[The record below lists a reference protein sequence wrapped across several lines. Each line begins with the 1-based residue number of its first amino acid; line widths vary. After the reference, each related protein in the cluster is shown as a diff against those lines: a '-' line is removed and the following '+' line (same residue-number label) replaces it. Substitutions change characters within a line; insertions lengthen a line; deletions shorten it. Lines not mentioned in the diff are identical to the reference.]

1 MKKQNKS
8 FKLFSLLV
16 AAFFILSS
24 CQIGLGEAIDLQA
37 PEIFLTSHKD
47 NDYVGQTFRLAGY
60 ATDNEKVKSITIDF
74 DEANIHYKW
83 ENSTWQKKT
92 SYIDWTALT
101 ADECACTVNNTTVT
115 WAVTVDTTEAKQG
128 MQSSTYSYSIVAQ
141 DQIGNS
147 GKTSKIEGSLVV
159 DQNTPDIKL
168 NSPALF
174 STNTDITGKIDSF
187 KLRDGSVL
195 SQLFNGTLVFEGR
208 QDSAAAFKEFRLEL
222 DDGEEDSNIVD
233 SYNFDKPI
241 NSVTTEN
248 ISNAYPFG
256 RKTLYYSK
264 TLKVGQDGI
273 QDLRTWT
280 VSIKPEDWISSD
292 LTALQS
298 GKHKIRLVATS
309 VSNSDAWQ
317 RKILGYFIWYPE
329 ADYPWITLYS
339 GRDSVGTAA
348 SDQTYPSAKIFG
360 VVQDDDGIESLTY
373 SLEKQN
379 GDSWSSIKSNE
390 TLPLTEKNAKNSQF
404 NIEAPTESAIY
415 KLSVY
420 VKDIYGK
427 TDSVVKYYKVLDV
440 QPPKISLTSPTESTT
455 VFSAGDTAIKFE
467 GTISDDAKIKSIKI
481 VHLNPAAANPLENKL
496 KFINPAEQNWQK
508 SSPDEDGN
516 LIFDVAIPKENYDP
530 TTKIYSY
537 EVNKSLDLFADLQ
550 IGPNKPLITQDFVIL
565 AVDESGGATTLP
577 ISVIG
582 DSESPKLTITEIE
595 LFDDSNRSI
604 TKKNFANADI
614 VELPPIEAGYSAKI
628 CGTWSDNSTTEW
640 NDCSK
645 INKIEVEWLTAEFS
659 NVIMNRDGTWEVSVN
674 KDTVPPSGSAG
685 SIIAT
690 LKDYANNSST
700 TSQSIMIERAQIGLD
715 RITCE
720 NYDGSY
726 TVGQDIL
733 INLEFTKGAT
743 FEAGTPS
750 LKLNNGQ
757 YALYYETEKIKNG
770 MSKIQFKYT
779 ISADDTNGLLDVE
792 SIEGDC
798 KWKDTNTDAYFSI
811 DNFDKI
817 PKLSARKIKVDTKSP
832 KIDSIECITAPG
844 TYKEGSILTFK
855 IVFDEDVDID
865 NPKEIKL
872 QFDGNILNSDSFETT
887 QVGSNT
893 LFSKYTINSND
904 DTTSLKITGITNT
917 TVKDSAGNSV
927 ELSLLEGLATDF
939 LNIKIDTIRPVDPTI
954 TLKDK
959 STNKTCNVNEGDVLI
974 DENAGFSINI
984 SSSSSVDG
992 DTLYYSFDEG
1002 SSWKTHNPNT
1012 GDFTDNDTFNKNG
1025 THRIWAYQEDEAGN
1039 RSQTVKYPTFIINRG
1054 ALIRRIT
1061 AEQSSGTYVVGDT
1074 IKGYIEFRDQVEYS
1088 DLKVQLNVVGS
1099 SPISLSA
1106 LNNEYK
1112 SEFEYTIQEGHKL
1125 NEGETF
1131 LEVKE
1136 FVGNV
1141 TYRGQVKTLSVT
1153 DDIKLSKSRE
1163 IKIETV
1169 KPVIQSAKLL
1179 NSDSLQIVSSKSC
1192 LKGSGNIELEISES
1206 DFLIPT
1212 VLTESE
1218 YNDIS
1223 VKINELGTYYKPGLN
1238 GATKN
1243 NDNTLTPD
1251 TTKKYI
1257 LDFEINNDGSVPNTQ
1272 SNAYSLKNLKELFIS
1287 KGLNKVVIP
1296 MYSSAVSVTESSI
1309 IVDLTGEYKLPVKG
1323 AEYSITIPA
1332 GAVKDSVGNTNV
1344 EYEDKLLAPGVEKP
1358 EIRIQKNGYE
1368 ITNAGD
1374 LLKSDVNMPETA
1386 KMKIACQ
1393 TPGSSIKYGINQ
1405 RASTHVVINDCSK
1418 HETKTADVTIPTI
1431 NNDYTGTITLGTSKL
1446 TFDTAKGM
1454 KFAIAAQASK
1464 GTTKSEVA
1472 YEYAARTVLKFD
1484 IGNRYRNADN
1494 QGTTLNEDNHGNFLT
1509 PIKDSNGNN
1518 SNVSKLTIWIMGG
1531 DSDSGG
1537 NTINPFPLSW
1547 GDPSNFKMMKLDPGT
1562 DNNNPITKDK
1572 TTVRG
1577 EWYWITW
1584 DISAPT
1590 YHGFVAG
1597 DVPSDAQKNGPSV
1610 WYAGECFYTPL
1621 KSYYILYPGETLYM
1635 TMHDEGGYYIKDQ
1648 YNNDKWVDG
1657 VGAIN
1662 PDTREAIKYDEAGK
1676 ASYFFRLKN
1685 KGTR

>member
-8 FKLFSLLV
+8 FKLFSVLV
-16 AAFFILSS
+16 AAFFIFSS

-174 STNTDITGKIDSF
+174 STNKDIEEKIKSF
-187 KLRDGSVL
+187 TLKDGSVL

-222 DDGEEDSNIVD
+222 DDGEEDSNTVD

-292 LTALQS
+292 LTALQT
-298 GKHKIRLVATS
+298 GPHKIRLVATS

-317 RKILGYFIWYPE
+317 RKILGYFIWWPE
-329 ADYPWITLYS
+329 ADNPWITLYS
-339 GRDSVGTAA
+339 GRDFLDEAS

-379 GDSWSSIKSNE
+379 AEDGSWSSIKSNE
-390 TLPLTEKNAKNSQF
+390 TLTLTENNAKNSQF

-415 KLSVY
+415 RLSVN

-427 TDSVVKYYKVLDV
+427 TDSVVKYFNVLDV
-440 QPPKISLTSPTESTT
+440 QPPKISLISPTESTT
-455 VFSAGDTAIKFE
+455 VFSAGGTAIKFA

-481 VHLNPAAANPLENKL
+481 VHLNPAATNPLDNKL
-496 KFINPAEQNWQK
+496 KFINPAEEDWQK
-508 SSPDEDGN
+508 TRDSVGN
-516 LIFDVAIPKENYDP
+516 LIFDVEIPKENFDS
-530 TTKIYSY
+530 TTKIFFY
-537 EVNKSLDLFADLQ
+537 EVNKSFDLFDDLK
-550 IGPNKPLITQDFVIL
+550 IGPDKPLITQDFVIL

-582 DSESPKLTITEIE
+582 DSESPKLTI
-595 LFDDSNRSI
+595 DRI
-604 TKKNFANADI
+604 TLNDVGSSQTINIIDGIIK
-614 VELPPIEAGYSAKI
+614 LPVVKPTTSATI
-628 CGTWSDNSTTEW
+628 YGTWSDNSTTHW
-640 NDCSK
+640 SDISK
-645 INKIEVEWLTAEFS
+645 INNIKFEWLDVNAENF
-659 NVIMNRDGTWEVSVN
+659 VDFKKTDDTWEVTVKQGSVPKLDGAITATLIDYAKN
-674 KDTVPPSGSAG
+674 
-685 SIIAT
+685 IAT
-690 LKDYANNSST
+690 I
-700 TSQSIMIERAQIGLD
+700 SQTVTVEKAEIGLD
-715 RITCE
+715 RITCDSE
-720 NYDGSY
+720 DGSY
-726 TVGQDIL
+726 NAGKELI
-733 INLEFTKGAT
+733 INLEFTKSAKFIT
-743 FEAGTPS
+743 NDADKKPY
-750 LKLNNGQ
+750 LVLNNGAKAF
-757 YALYYETEKIKNG
+757 YCGKAEDISSGT
-770 MSKIQFKYT
+770 SRHQFKY
-779 ISADDTNGLLDVE
+779 IVEKADTNILKLDV
-792 SIEGDC
+792 S
-798 KWKDTNTDAYFSI
+798 S
-811 DNFDKI
+811 
-817 PKLSARKIKVDTKSP
+817 
-832 KIDSIECITAPG
+832 
-844 TYKEGSILTFK
+844 
-855 IVFDEDVDID
+855 
-865 NPKEIKL
+865 
-872 QFDGNILNSDSFETT
+872 
-887 QVGSNT
+887 
-893 LFSKYTINSND
+893 INSNGCSWVD
-904 DTTSLKITGITNT
+904 ANTNVGFEIQQSEISTLAGLNKTLGQRNIIIDTKAPFVNGVTCISSEGSYKAGKELIFKIEFNEDVTVTNENNVKLTFDSVEMEHVKTVKSGSKTLLSTYKVNSGNDALSITGISANGSEVEDYAGNTGNYNYGKISFSNVIIDTTSPAAPVISGF
-917 TVKDSAGNSV
+917 
-927 ELSLLEGLATDF
+927 TD
-939 LNIKIDTIRPVDPTI
+939 
-954 TLKDK
+954 
-959 STNKTCNVNEGDVLI
+959 GDVLI
-974 DENAGFSINI
+974 DDNASVSVTITGEQGAAISYSIDSGATWNVYNSAI
-984 SSSSSVDG
+984 ELTNNGEYEIKAKQTDIAGNESSVSDV
-992 DTLYYSFDEG
+992 
-1002 SSWKTHNPNT
+1002 
-1012 GDFTDNDTFNKNG
+1012 
-1025 THRIWAYQEDEAGN
+1025 
-1039 RSQTVKYPTFIINRG
+1039 QTVTIDKG
-1054 ALIRRIT
+1054 ALIKKISAT
-1061 AEQSSGTYVVGDT
+1061 TFNGTYKADDV
-1074 IKGYIEFRDQVEYS
+1074 INGYIEFRGPVTLS
-1088 DLKVQLNVVGS
+1088 NFNITLNVKNNGNAKEIEDFTKDDNNKYNFVYTVSDGDVLEGDYLNVS
-1099 SPISLSA
+1099 AIS
-1106 LNNEYK
+1106 
-1112 SEFEYTIQEGHKL
+1112 
-1125 NEGETF
+1125 
-1131 LEVKE
+1131 
-1136 FVGNV
+1136 GNV
-1141 TYRGQVKTLSVT
+1141 TYQEQSKTISNLPASN
-1153 DDIKLSKSRE
+1153 LANNRE
-1163 IKIETV
+1163 IKILTGQPEV
-1169 KPVIQSAKLL
+1169 KDSPSITGEDENAKL
-1179 NSDSLQIVSSKSC
+1179 NITFDRVVS
-1192 LKGSGNIELEISES
+1192 KGSGNIELTISED
-1206 DFLIPT
+1206 DFFIPT

-1218 YNDIS
+1218 YNDIL
-1223 VKINELGTYYKPGLN
+1223 VKIPTLEEYYKPGLN
-1238 GATKN
+1238 GATKNN

-1257 LDFEINNDGSVPNTQ
+1257 LDFEKDNNNST
-1272 SNAYSLKNLKELFIS
+1272 LKAKFIAA
-1287 KGLNKVVIP
+1287 GLNKVVIP
-1296 MYSSAVSVTESSI
+1296 MYSSAVSVTGSSI

-1344 EYEDKLLAPGVEKP
+1344 EYAPEVKLLAPGVEKP
-1358 EIRIQKNGYE
+1358 EIRIQKNGYK
-1368 ITNAGD
+1368 ITDAGD
-1374 LLKSDVNMPETA
+1374 LLKSDVTMPETA

-1393 TPGSSIKYGINQ
+1393 TPGSSIKYGINESS
-1405 RASTHVVINDCSK
+1405 STHVVINDCSK
-1418 HETKTADVTIPTI
+1418 HETKTADVTIPTTI
-1431 NNDYTGTITLGTSKL
+1431 EEDYTGTITLGSSGL

-1472 YEYAARTVLKFD
+1472 YEYAARTVLKFY
-1484 IGNRYRNADN
+1484 IGNKYKNADD
-1494 QGTTLNEDNHGNFLT
+1494 QDKGEIDDNGNFKT
-1509 PIKDSNGNN
+1509 SIKYNGNQ
-1518 SNVSKLTIWIMGG
+1518 VHVEKLTIWIIGG

-1537 NTINPFPLSW
+1537 NTIDPFPLSW
-1547 GDPSNFKMMKLDPGT
+1547 GDPSNFKMMKLDGS
-1562 DNNNPITKDK
+1562 KDK
-1572 TTVRG
+1572 KTVKG

-1635 TMHDEGGYYIKDQ
+1635 TMHDADGYNDTNNNNQWVGGISH
-1648 YNNDKWVDG
+1648 
-1657 VGAIN
+1657 
-1662 PDTREAIKYDEAGK
+1662 PDTGKLIKYDEAGR
-1676 ASYFFRLKN
+1676 ATYFFRWKN

>member
-1 MKKQNKS
+1 MKKINKII
-8 FKLFSLLV
+8 KTIFSIFTLV
-16 AAFFILSS
+16 ILSS

-92 SYIDWTALT
+92 SYIDWTALK

-115 WAVTVDTTEAKQG
+115 WEVTVDTTEAKQG

-174 STNTDITGKIDSF
+174 STNKDITEKFSSF
-187 KLRDGSVL
+187 ELKDGSVL

-222 DDGEEDSNIVD
+222 DDGEEDSKIVD
-233 SYNFDKPI
+233 SYNFNKPI

-292 LTALQS
+292 LTTLQS

-339 GRDSVGTAA
+339 GRDSVETAAA

-379 GDSWSSIKSNE
+379 GNSWSSIKSNE

-427 TDSVVKYYKVLDV
+427 TDSVDKYYNVLDV

-455 VFSAGDTAIKFE
+455 VFSAGGKAIKFE
-467 GTISDDAKIKSIKI
+467 GTISDDARIKSIKI
-481 VHLNPAAANPLENKL
+481 VHLNPAATNPLENKL

-516 LIFDVAIPKENYDP
+516 LIFDVAIPEENYDP

-537 EVNKSLDLFADLQ
+537 EVNKSLDLFTDLQ
-550 IGPNKPLITQDFVIL
+550 IGPDKPLITQDFVIL
-565 AVDESGGATTLP
+565 AVDESDGATTLP

-614 VELPPIEAGYSAKI
+614 VELPPIKAGYSAKI
-628 CGTWSDNSTTEW
+628 CGTWSDNSTTKW

-659 NVIMNRDGTWEVSVN
+659 NVIMNSDGTWEVSVN

-700 TSQSIMIERAQIGLD
+700 TSQSVMIERAQIGLD

-757 YALYYETEKIKNG
+757 YAFYYETEKIKNG

-779 ISADDTNGLLDVE
+779 ISADDTNRFLDVE

-904 DTTSLKITGITNT
+904 NTTSLKITGITNT

-939 LNIKIDTIRPVDPTI
+939 SNIKIDTIKPVEPTI
-954 TLKDK
+954 TLKDR
-959 STNKTCNVNEGDVLI
+959 STNKPCNVNEGDVLI

-1002 SSWKTHNPNT
+1002 SSWKTHNT
-1012 GDFTDNDTFNKNG
+1012 GDFTDDDTFNKNG
-1025 THRIWAYQEDEAGN
+1025 THRIWAYQEDKAGN
-1039 RSQTVKYPTFIINRG
+1039 RSQTVKSPTFIINRG

-1125 NEGETF
+1125 NDGETF

-1141 TYRGQVKTLSVT
+1141 TYRGQSKTLLVT

-1163 IKIETV
+1163 IEIETV

-1179 NSDSLQIVSSKSC
+1179 NSDSLQIESSKSC

-1206 DFLIPT
+1206 DFFIPT

-1218 YNDIS
+1218 YNDIL
-1223 VKINELGTYYKPGLN
+1223 VKIPTLEEYYKPGLN

-1257 LDFEINNDGSVPNTQ
+1257 LDFAKDNNDSDLKGKFI
-1272 SNAYSLKNLKELFIS
+1272 NA
-1287 KGLNKVVIP
+1287 GLNKVVIP

-1323 AEYSITIPA
+1323 AKYSITIPA

-1344 EYEDKLLAPGVEKP
+1344 EYPPEGKLLAPGVEKP
-1358 EIRIQKNGYE
+1358 EIRIQKNGYT
-1368 ITNAGD
+1368 IKNSSADYSAALQATVKFSCRTPNASVEWVIK
-1374 LLKSDVNMPETA
+1374 KS
-1386 KMKIACQ
+1386 CQ
-1393 TPGSSIKYGINQ
+1393 NGNKEKK
-1405 RASTHVVINDCSK
+1405 VNDCNY
-1418 HETKTADVTIPTI
+1418 HDTKTDDVKIEWDE
-1431 NNDYTGTITLGTSKL
+1431 NDKKTDSSTTLG
-1446 TFDTAKGM
+1446 DTETEFNKVFGY
-1454 KFAIAAQASK
+1454 KYAIMARPKVGS
-1464 GTTKSEVA
+1464 TLSEKEIA
-1472 YEYAARTVLKFD
+1472 YEYAVRTVLKFE
-1484 IGNRYRNADN
+1484 IG
-1494 QGTTLNEDNHGNFLT
+1494 TKNF
-1509 PIKDSNGNN
+1509 IGGDFNN
-1518 SNVSKLTIWIMGG
+1518 PGGRKIWIHGG
-1531 DSDSGG
+1531 DSTSGDNG
-1537 NTINPFPLSW
+1537 IDTFPLSW
-1547 GDPSNFKMMKLDPGT
+1547 GKPENFKLMYRVDGA
-1562 DNNNPITKDK
+1562 DSSITNSN
-1572 TTVRG
+1572 
-1577 EWYWITW
+1577 WYWVTW
-1584 DISAPT
+1584 DLSAPA
-1590 YHGFVAG
+1590 YHGFLLG
-1597 DVPSDAQKNGPSV
+1597 NVPSDASTKGPSE
-1610 WYAGECFYTPL
+1610 WYVGERTYVPL
-1621 KSYYILYPGETLYM
+1621 KSYYVLHPGETLRM
-1635 TMHDEGGYYIKDQ
+1635 QLITGHD
-1648 YNNDKWVDG
+1648 N
-1657 VGAIN
+1657 
-1662 PDTREAIKYDEAGK
+1662 AGR
-1676 ASYFFRLKN
+1676 ANYAFITKN

>member
-1 MKKQNKS
+1 MEQQIVYANASTFVVRISPKKTEMGT
-8 FKLFSLLV
+8 V
-16 AAFFILSS
+16 VT
-24 CQIGLGEAIDLQA
+24 G
-37 PEIFLTSHKD
+37 
-47 NDYVGQTFRLAGY
+47 
-60 ATDNEKVKSITIDF
+60 NEK
-74 DEANIHYKW
+74 
-83 ENSTWQKKT
+83 
-92 SYIDWTALT
+92 
-101 ADECACTVNNTTVT
+101 
-115 WAVTVDTTEAKQG
+115 
-128 MQSSTYSYSIVAQ
+128 
-141 DQIGNS
+141 
-147 GKTSKIEGSLVV
+147 
-159 DQNTPDIKL
+159 
-168 NSPALF
+168 
-174 STNTDITGKIDSF
+174 
-187 KLRDGSVL
+187 
-195 SQLFNGTLVFEGR
+195 
-208 QDSAAAFKEFRLEL
+208 
-222 DDGEEDSNIVD
+222 VD

-280 VSIKPEDWISSD
+280 VSIKPEDWISSE
-292 LTALQS
+292 LNAALQS

-339 GRDSVGTAA
+339 GRDFETVS

-373 SLEKQN
+373 SLKKQN
-379 GDSWSSIKSNE
+379 AEDGSWSSIKSNE
-390 TLPLTEKNAKNSQF
+390 PLALTENNAKNSQF

-427 TDSVVKYYKVLDV
+427 TDSVVKYYNVLDV

-455 VFSAGDTAIKFE
+455 VFSAVGTAIKFE
-467 GTISDDAKIKSIKI
+467 GTISDDAKIESIKI
-481 VHLNPAAANPLENKL
+481 VHLNPAATNPLENKL
-496 KFINPAEQNWQK
+496 KFINPAEEDWQK
-508 SSPDEDGN
+508 LSDSDGN
-516 LIFDVAIPKENYDP
+516 LIFDVEIPEVNYDSN
-530 TTKIYSY
+530 TKIFSY
-537 EVNKSLDLFADLQ
+537 EVNKSLDLFDDLK
-550 IGPNKPLITQDFVIL
+550 IGPDKPLITQDFVIL

-614 VELPPIEAGYSAKI
+614 VELPPIKAGYSAKI
-628 CGTWSDNSTTEW
+628 CGTWSDNSTTKW

-659 NVIMNRDGTWEVSVN
+659 NVIMNIDGTWEVSVN

-700 TSQSIMIERAQIGLD
+700 TSQSVMIERAQIGLD

-779 ISADDTNGLLDVE
+779 ISADDTNRFLDVE

-872 QFDGNILNSDSFETT
+872 QFYGNILNSDSFETT

-939 LNIKIDTIRPVDPTI
+939 SNIKIDTIKPVEPTI
-954 TLKDK
+954 TLKDR

-1025 THRIWAYQEDEAGN
+1025 THRIWAYQEDKAGN
-1039 RSQTVKYPTFIINRG
+1039 RSQTVKSPTFIINRG

-1125 NEGETF
+1125 NDGETF

-1141 TYRGQVKTLSVT
+1141 TYRGQPKTLSVT

-1163 IKIETV
+1163 IEIETV

-1179 NSDSLQIVSSKSC
+1179 NSDSLQIKSSESC
-1192 LKGSGNIELEISES
+1192 LKGSGNIELEISED

-1257 LDFEINNDGSVPNTQ
+1257 LDFAKDNNDTDLKDKFI
-1272 SNAYSLKNLKELFIS
+1272 NA
-1287 KGLNKVVIP
+1287 GLNKVVIP

-1344 EYEDKLLAPGVEKP
+1344 EYAPEVKLLATGVEKP
-1358 EIRIQKNGYE
+1358 EIRIQKNGYT
-1368 ITNAGD
+1368 IKNSSADYSAALQATVKFSCRTPNASVEWVIKKSCQDGD
-1374 LLKSDVNMPETA
+1374 KEKKV
-1386 KMKIACQ
+1386 
-1393 TPGSSIKYGINQ
+1393 
-1405 RASTHVVINDCSK
+1405 NDCNY
-1418 HETKTADVTIPTI
+1418 HDTKTDDVKIEWDE
-1431 NNDYTGTITLGTSKL
+1431 NDKKTDSSTTLG
-1446 TFDTAKGM
+1446 DTETEFNKVFGY
-1454 KFAIAAQASK
+1454 KYAIMARPKVGS
-1464 GTTKSEVA
+1464 TLSEKEIA
-1472 YEYAARTVLKFD
+1472 YEYAVRTVLKFE
-1484 IGNRYRNADN
+1484 IG
-1494 QGTTLNEDNHGNFLT
+1494 T
-1509 PIKDSNGNN
+1509 KDFIGGDFNN
-1518 SNVSKLTIWIMGG
+1518 PGGRKIWIHGG
-1531 DSDSGG
+1531 DSTSGDNG
-1537 NTINPFPLSW
+1537 IDTFPLSW
-1547 GDPSNFKMMKLDPGT
+1547 GKPENFKLMYRVDGA
-1562 DNNNPITKDK
+1562 DSSITNSN
-1572 TTVRG
+1572 
-1577 EWYWITW
+1577 WYWVTW
-1584 DISAPT
+1584 DLSAPA
-1590 YHGFVAG
+1590 YHGFLLG
-1597 DVPSDAQKNGPSV
+1597 NVPSDASTKGPSE
-1610 WYAGECFYTPL
+1610 WYVGERTYVPL
-1621 KSYYILYPGETLYM
+1621 KSYYVLHPGETLRM
-1635 TMHDEGGYYIKDQ
+1635 QLITGHD
-1648 YNNDKWVDG
+1648 N
-1657 VGAIN
+1657 
-1662 PDTREAIKYDEAGK
+1662 AGR
-1676 ASYFFRLKN
+1676 ANYVFITKN

>member
-1 MKKQNKS
+1 MKKINKII
-8 FKLFSLLV
+8 KIIFSIFTL
-16 AAFFILSS
+16 AILSS

-159 DQNTPDIKL
+159 DQKTPDIKL

-174 STNTDITGKIDSF
+174 STNKDITEKIDSF
-187 KLRDGSVL
+187 ELKDGSVL

-222 DDGEEDSNIVD
+222 DDGTEDSNSVD

-256 RKTLYYSK
+256 RNTLYYSK

-339 GRDSVGTAA
+339 GRDSVETAAA

-379 GDSWSSIKSNE
+379 GNSWSSIKSNE

-427 TDSVVKYYKVLDV
+427 TDSVVKYYNVLDV

-496 KFINPAEQNWQK
+496 KFINPAEEDWQEP
-508 SSPDEDGN
+508 SDSVGN
-516 LIFDVAIPKENYDP
+516 LVFDVAIPEENYDP

-537 EVNKSLDLFADLQ
+537 EVNKSLDLFKDLQ
-550 IGPNKPLITQDFVIL
+550 IGPDKPLITQDFVIL

-582 DSESPKLTITEIE
+582 DSESPKLTI
-595 LFDDSNRSI
+595 DSI
-604 TKKNFANADI
+604 TLKDGDSSQIYNVIDGIIK
-614 VELPPIEAGYSAKI
+614 LPVVKPTTVATIY
-628 CGTWSDNSTTEW
+628 GTWSDNSTTHW
-640 NDCSK
+640 NNISK
-645 INKIEVEWLTAEFS
+645 INDIKFEWLDAKNFVDFKKTGNTWKVTVNQGS
-659 NVIMNRDGTWEVSVN
+659 VPKLDGAIT
-674 KDTVPPSGSAG
+674 
-685 SIIAT
+685 AT
-690 LKDYANNSST
+690 LIDYANNT
-700 TSQSIMIERAQIGLD
+700 ATISQTVTVEKAEIGLD
-715 RITCE
+715 RITCDSE
-720 NYDGSY
+720 DGSY
-726 TVGQDIL
+726 NAGKELI
-733 INLEFTKGAT
+733 INLEFTKSAKLIIND
-743 FEAGTPS
+743 ENKKPY
-750 LKLNNGQ
+750 LVLNNDAKAWYCGK
-757 YALYYETEKIKNG
+757 EEDGT
-770 MSKIQFKYT
+770 SRHQFKYIVKEADKNISKLDVSSIESNGCSWVDANTNVGFEIQQSEISTLVSNNKTLNQRNIVIDTQVPFVNGVTCISSEGSYKADKELIFKIEFNEDVTVTNADNVKLTFNTNVTMDHVKTVKSGSKTLLSTYKVKSGDDALSITGISANDSEVEDYAGNPGNYNYGKISFSNVEIDTIQPQKPT
-779 ISADDTNGLLDVE
+779 ISCFDNNKVLIDNNAVLIDDNASVSVTIKGE
-792 SIEGDC
+792 QGAAIS
-798 KWKDTNTDAYFSI
+798 YSI
-811 DNFDKI
+811 DSGATWNVYNSAIELTNNGVYEIKAKQTDIAGNESSVSDVQTVTIDKGALI
-817 PKLSARKIKVDTKSP
+817 KKISAT
-832 KIDSIECITAPG
+832 TLNG
-844 TYKEGSILTFK
+844 TYK
-855 IVFDEDVDID
+855 
-865 NPKEIKL
+865 
-872 QFDGNILNSDSFETT
+872 
-887 QVGSNT
+887 
-893 LFSKYTINSND
+893 
-904 DTTSLKITGITNT
+904 
-917 TVKDSAGNSV
+917 A
-927 ELSLLEGLATDF
+927 
-939 LNIKIDTIRPVDPTI
+939 
-954 TLKDK
+954 
-959 STNKTCNVNEGDVLI
+959 GDV
-974 DENAGFSINI
+974 IN
-984 SSSSSVDG
+984 
-992 DTLYYSFDEG
+992 
-1002 SSWKTHNPNT
+1002 
-1012 GDFTDNDTFNKNG
+1012 
-1025 THRIWAYQEDEAGN
+1025 
-1039 RSQTVKYPTFIINRG
+1039 
-1054 ALIRRIT
+1054 
-1061 AEQSSGTYVVGDT
+1061 
-1074 IKGYIEFRDQVEYS
+1074 GYIEFRGPVTLS
-1088 DLKVQLNVVGS
+1088 DNFAITLNVK
-1099 SPISLSA
+1099 
-1106 LNNEYK
+1106 NNEIAK
-1112 SEFEYTIQEGHKL
+1112 KITEFTKGENKKYNFVYTVSDGDVLEGNYL
-1125 NEGETF
+1125 N
-1131 LEVKE
+1131 VSDIS
-1136 FVGNV
+1136 GNV
-1141 TYRGQVKTLSVT
+1141 TYLGQSKTISNLPASN
-1153 DDIKLSKSRE
+1153 LANNRE
-1163 IKIETV
+1163 IKILTGQ
-1169 KPVIQSAKLL
+1169 PNIQGSPSITGEDENAKL
-1179 NSDSLQIVSSKSC
+1179 NITFDRVVS
-1192 LKGSGNIELEISES
+1192 KGSGNIELTISKD

-1212 VLTESE
+1212 LLTESE

-1257 LDFEINNDGSVPNTQ
+1257 LDFEKDNNNST
-1272 SNAYSLKNLKELFIS
+1272 LKAKFIAA
-1287 KGLNKVVIP
+1287 GLNKVVIP
-1296 MYSSAVSVTESSI
+1296 MYSSAVSVTGSSI

-1358 EIRIQKNGYE
+1358 EIRIQKKDYKISWKDNKV
-1368 ITNAGD
+1368 TTQNAN
-1374 LLKSDVNMPETA
+1374 VEMPETA
-1386 KMKIACQ
+1386 SMKISCR
-1393 TPGSSIKYGINQ
+1393 TPSATIKYFANLKESDEVQ
-1405 RASTHVVINDCSK
+1405 VNDVVYHN
-1418 HETKTADVTIPTI
+1418 TKTSDATVQEPTNSYEQNTEVTIGSEI
-1431 NNDYTGTITLGTSKL
+1431 STGNGKTK
-1446 TFDTAKGM
+1446 FDNAKGL
-1454 KFAIAAQASK
+1454 KIAIAAQSQKNSK
-1464 GTTKSEVA
+1464 TSHS
-1472 YEYAARTVLKFD
+1472 YEYAARTVLKFEISSGD
-1484 IGNRYRNADN
+1484 GYDDGQGNAETEISEN
-1494 QGTTLNEDNHGNFLT
+1494 GKKLMIEDLQ
-1509 PIKDSNGNN
+1509 
-1518 SNVSKLTIWIMGG
+1518 IWVTGG
-1531 DSDSGG
+1531 DSPSGG
-1537 NTINPFPLSW
+1537 NSIEPFPMSW
-1547 GDPSNFKMMKLDPGT
+1547 GDFSKFKLMKYDSG
-1562 DNNNPITKDK
+1562 KESGK
-1572 TTVRG
+1572 VRG
-1577 EWYWITW
+1577 KWYWITW
-1584 DISAPT
+1584 DLSAPA

-1597 DVPSDAQKNGPSV
+1597 DVPAEAQEAGPTTY
-1610 WYAGECFYTPL
+1610 YAGECSWNPL
-1621 KSYYILYPGETLYM
+1621 KSYYILYPGETLRM
-1635 TMHDEGGYYIKDQ
+1635 QLASGH
-1648 YNNDKWVDG
+1648 NDG
-1657 VGAIN
+1657 
-1662 PDTREAIKYDEAGK
+1662 GK
-1676 ASYFFRLKN
+1676 AKYFFRLKN
-1685 KGTR
+1685 KVTR

>member
-1 MKKQNKS
+1 
-8 FKLFSLLV
+8 
-16 AAFFILSS
+16 
-24 CQIGLGEAIDLQA
+24 
-37 PEIFLTSHKD
+37 
-47 NDYVGQTFRLAGY
+47 
-60 ATDNEKVKSITIDF
+60 
-74 DEANIHYKW
+74 
-83 ENSTWQKKT
+83 
-92 SYIDWTALT
+92 
-101 ADECACTVNNTTVT
+101 
-115 WAVTVDTTEAKQG
+115 

-168 NSPALF
+168 NSPTMF
-174 STNTDITGKIDSF
+174 STNVDIQEKIDSF
-187 KLRDGSVL
+187 ELKDGSVL

-222 DDGEEDSNIVD
+222 DDGTEDSNSVD

-280 VSIKPEDWISSD
+280 VSIKPEDWISSE
-292 LTALQS
+292 LNAALQS
-298 GKHKIRLVATS
+298 GKHQIRLVATS

-317 RKILGYFIWYPE
+317 RKILGYFTWYPE
-329 ADYPWITLYS
+329 ADNPWITLYS
-339 GRDSVGTAA
+339 GRDSLETAS
-348 SDQTYPSAKIFG
+348 SDETYPSAKIFG

-379 GDSWSSIKSNE
+379 ADKSWTSIKSNE
-390 TLPLTEKNAKNSQF
+390 TLILAEKNAKNSQW

-415 KLSVY
+415 KLSVN

-427 TDSVVKYYKVLDV
+427 TDSVVKYYNVLDV

-455 VFSAGDTAIKFE
+455 VFSAVGTAIKFE

-481 VHLNPAAANPLENKL
+481 VHLNPAATNPLENKL
-496 KFINPAEQNWQK
+496 KFINPAE
-508 SSPDEDGN
+508 PDWKKTSDSDGN
-516 LIFDVAIPKENYDP
+516 LVFDVEDPKENYDP

-537 EVNKSLDLFADLQ
+537 EVNKSLDLFDDLK
-550 IGPNKPLITQDFVIL
+550 IGPDKPLITQDFVIL
-565 AVDESGGATTLP
+565 AVDESDGATTLP

-582 DSESPKLTITEIE
+582 DSESPKLTI
-595 LFDDSNRSI
+595 DSI
-604 TKKNFANADI
+604 TLKDGDSSQIYNVIDGIIK
-614 VELPPIEAGYSAKI
+614 LPVVKPTTVATIN
-628 CGTWSDNSTTEW
+628 GTWSDNSTTHW
-640 NDCSK
+640 NAISK
-645 INKIEVEWLTAEFS
+645 INDIKFEWLDAKNFVDFKKTGNTWKVTVNQGS
-659 NVIMNRDGTWEVSVN
+659 VPKLDGAIT
-674 KDTVPPSGSAG
+674 
-685 SIIAT
+685 AT
-690 LKDYANNSST
+690 LKDYANNIAT
-700 TSQSIMIERAQIGLD
+700 ISQTVTVEKAEIGLD
-715 RITCE
+715 RITCDSE
-720 NYDGSY
+720 DGSY
-726 TVGQDIL
+726 NAGKELI
-733 INLEFTKGAT
+733 INLEFTKSAKFIT
-743 FEAGTPS
+743 NDADKKPY
-750 LKLNNGQ
+750 LVLNNGAQ
-757 YALYYETEKIKNG
+757 AVYCGKEEDILSGT
-770 MSKIQFKYT
+770 SRHQFKYT
-779 ISADDTNGLLDVE
+779 VNEADKNISKLDVSSIESNGCSWVDANTNVGFEIQQSEIGTLVSNNKTLKQRNIVIDTQAPFVNGITCISAEGYYKAGKELIFKIEFNEDVTVTKEDNVELTFGTNVTMDHVKTVKSGSKTLLSTYRVK
-792 SIEGDC
+792 SGD
-798 KWKDTNTDAYFSI
+798 KAISVKG
-811 DNFDKI
+811 
-817 PKLSARKIKVDTKSP
+817 
-832 KIDSIECITAPG
+832 ITAS
-844 TYKEGSILTFK
+844 ES
-855 IVFDEDVDID
+855 
-865 NPKEIKL
+865 
-872 QFDGNILNSDSFETT
+872 
-887 QVGSNT
+887 
-893 LFSKYTINSND
+893 
-904 DTTSLKITGITNT
+904 
-917 TVKDSAGNSV
+917 TVTDYAGNPGNYNYGKISFSNV
-927 ELSLLEGLATDF
+927 
-939 LNIKIDTIRPVDPTI
+939 KIDTIPPDSPVISGFTDGAVLIVDNASVSVTI
-954 TLKDK
+954 TGEQGAAISYSIDNGE
-959 STNKTCNVNEGDVLI
+959 TWNVYNSPIKLSNNGVYEIKAKQTDIAGNE
-974 DENAGFSINI
+974 
-984 SSSSSVDG
+984 SSVSDV
-992 DTLYYSFDEG
+992 
-1002 SSWKTHNPNT
+1002 
-1012 GDFTDNDTFNKNG
+1012 
-1025 THRIWAYQEDEAGN
+1025 
-1039 RSQTVKYPTFIINRG
+1039 QTVTIDKG
-1054 ALIRRIT
+1054 ALIKKISAT
-1061 AEQSSGTYVVGDT
+1061 TFNGTYKADDE
-1074 IKGYIEFRDQVEYS
+1074 INGYIEFRGPVTLLEGFAIT
-1088 DLKVQLNVVGS
+1088 LNVK
-1099 SPISLSA
+1099 
-1106 LNNEYK
+1106 NNGNDKEIT
-1112 SEFEYTIQEGHKL
+1112 EFT
-1125 NEGETF
+1125 EGENNKYNFVYTVSDGDV
-1131 LEVKE
+1131 LEGNYLNVSAIS
-1136 FVGNV
+1136 GNV
-1141 TYRGQVKTLSVT
+1141 TYKGQSKTISTLPASN
-1153 DDIKLSKSRE
+1153 LANNRE
-1163 IKIETV
+1163 IKILTGQPEV
-1169 KPVIQSAKLL
+1169 KDSPSITGEDENAKL
-1179 NSDSLQIVSSKSC
+1179 NITFDRIVS
-1192 LKGSGNIELEISES
+1192 KGSGNIELEISED

-1218 YNDIS
+1218 YNDIL
-1223 VKINELGTYYKPGLN
+1223 VKIPTLEEYYKPGLN

-1257 LDFEINNDGSVPNTQ
+1257 LDFAKDNNDTDLKDKFI
-1272 SNAYSLKNLKELFIS
+1272 NA
-1287 KGLNKVVIP
+1287 GLNKVSIP
-1296 MYSSAVSVTESSI
+1296 IYASAVSVTGSSI

-1344 EYEDKLLAPGVEKP
+1344 EYAPKGKLLAPGVEKP

-1393 TPGSSIKYGINQ
+1393 TPGSLINYGINKSS
-1405 RASTHVVINDCSK
+1405 STHVVINDCSE

-1431 NNDYTGTITLGTSKL
+1431 NENYTGTITLGSSGL

-1597 DVPSDAQKNGPSV
+1597 DVPSDAKKNGPSV

-1635 TMHDEGGYYIKDQ
+1635 TMHDEGGWNYNNTYYYGNGIKDPENPSEYIK
-1648 YNNDKWVDG
+1648 YNEGTNTNNAKDG
-1657 VGAIN
+1657 
-1662 PDTREAIKYDEAGK
+1662 R

-1685 KGTR
+1685 KGTRPLESDETE

>member
-8 FKLFSLLV
+8 FKLFSVLV
-16 AAFFILSS
+16 AAFFIFSS

-174 STNTDITGKIDSF
+174 STNKDIEEKIKSF

-222 DDGEEDSNIVD
+222 DDGTEDSNTVD
-233 SYNFDKPI
+233 SYNSNKPI

-256 RKTLYYSK
+256 REKLYYSK

-339 GRDSVGTAA
+339 GRDSVETAAA

-379 GDSWSSIKSNE
+379 ADKTWSSIKSNE
-390 TLPLTEKNAKNSQF
+390 TLPLTENNAKNSQF

-420 VKDIYGK
+420 VKDIYDK
-427 TDSVVKYYKVLDV
+427 TDSVVKYYNVLDV

-455 VFSAGDTAIKFE
+455 VFSAGGTAIKFE
-467 GTISDDAKIKSIKI
+467 GTISDDAKIESIKI
-481 VHLNPAAANPLENKL
+481 VHLNPAVKNPLDNKL
-496 KFINPAEQNWQK
+496 KFINPAE
-508 SSPDEDGN
+508 EDWKKEEDSVEN
-516 LIFDVAIPKENYDP
+516 LIFNVDIPKENYDP

-537 EVNKSLDLFADLQ
+537 EVNKSFDLFADLK
-550 IGPNKPLITQDFVIL
+550 IGPDKPLITQDFVIL

-582 DSESPKLTITEIE
+582 DSESPKLTI
-595 LFDDSNRSI
+595 DSI
-604 TKKNFANADI
+604 TLKDGDSSKIYNVIDGI
-614 VELPPIEAGYSAKI
+614 IKLPVVKPTTVATIY
-628 CGTWSDNSTTEW
+628 GTWSDNSTTHW
-640 NDCSK
+640 NAISK
-645 INKIEVEWLTAEFS
+645 INDIKFEWLDAKDFVDFKKT
-659 NVIMNRDGTWEVSVN
+659 DDTWEVTVKQGSVPKSDGAITATLIDYAKN
-674 KDTVPPSGSAG
+674 
-685 SIIAT
+685 IAT
-690 LKDYANNSST
+690 I
-700 TSQSIMIERAQIGLD
+700 SQTVTVEKAEIGLD
-715 RITCE
+715 RITCDSE
-720 NYDGSY
+720 DGSY
-726 TVGQDIL
+726 NAGKELI
-733 INLEFTKGAT
+733 INLEFTKSAKFKSSSGAK
-743 FEAGTPS
+743 PK
-750 LKLNNGQ
+750 LILNNGGEAVYKSGDGTSKLQ
-757 YALYYETEKIKNG
+757 FEYTVQDNQDTADTDFKKLDVSSINSNGCSWVDANTNVGFEIQQSEISTLVGSNKTLGQRNIIIDTKVPFVNGVTCISSEGSYKAGKELIFKIEFNEDVTVTNANNVKLTFDSVEMDHVKTVKSGSKTLLSTYKVKSGDAALSIKG
-770 MSKIQFKYT
+770 
-779 ISADDTNGLLDVE
+779 ISANGSEVEDYAGNTGNYNYDEISFSNVIIDTTSPAAPVISGFTNGAVLIDDNASVSVTITGE
-792 SIEGDC
+792 PGAVIS
-798 KWKDTNTDAYFSI
+798 YSI
-811 DNFDKI
+811 DNGATWNVYNSPI
-817 PKLSARKIKVDTKSP
+817 TLSNNGVYK
-832 KIDSIECITAPG
+832 ITAKQTDIAGNESSVSDVQTVTIDKGALIKKISATTFNG
-844 TYKEGSILTFK
+844 TYKAD
-855 IVFDEDVDID
+855 DE
-865 NPKEIKL
+865 
-872 QFDGNILNSDSFETT
+872 
-887 QVGSNT
+887 
-893 LFSKYTINSND
+893 IN
-904 DTTSLKITGITNT
+904 
-917 TVKDSAGNSV
+917 
-927 ELSLLEGLATDF
+927 
-939 LNIKIDTIRPVDPTI
+939 
-954 TLKDK
+954 
-959 STNKTCNVNEGDVLI
+959 
-974 DENAGFSINI
+974 
-984 SSSSSVDG
+984 
-992 DTLYYSFDEG
+992 
-1002 SSWKTHNPNT
+1002 
-1012 GDFTDNDTFNKNG
+1012 
-1025 THRIWAYQEDEAGN
+1025 
-1039 RSQTVKYPTFIINRG
+1039 
-1054 ALIRRIT
+1054 
-1061 AEQSSGTYVVGDT
+1061 
-1074 IKGYIEFRDQVEYS
+1074 GYIEFREPVTLSEGFAIT
-1088 DLKVQLNVVGS
+1088 LNVK
-1099 SPISLSA
+1099 
-1106 LNNEYK
+1106 NNGNDKEIT
-1112 SEFEYTIQEGHKL
+1112 EFT
-1125 NEGETF
+1125 EGENNKYNFVYKIEEGDT
-1131 LEVKE
+1131 LESE
-1136 FVGNV
+1136 YLNV
-1141 TYRGQVKTLSVT
+1141 TGISGTVTYLGQNKTISTLPVSNL
-1153 DDIKLSKSRE
+1153 KNNRE
-1163 IKIETV
+1163 IKIVTGQPQV
-1169 KPVIQSAKLL
+1169 KSVSFEGSDENAKL
-1179 NSDSLQIVSSKSC
+1179 NITFDIVVS
-1192 LKGSGNIELEISES
+1192 KGSGNIELTISED

-1257 LDFEINNDGSVPNTQ
+1257 LDFEKDNNNST
-1272 SNAYSLKNLKELFIS
+1272 LKAKFIAA
-1287 KGLNKVVIP
+1287 GLNKVVIP

-1323 AEYSITIPA
+1323 AKYSITIPA

-1344 EYEDKLLAPGVEKP
+1344 KYAPEDKLLAPGVEKP

-1368 ITNAGD
+1368 ITDAGD

-1393 TPGSSIKYGINQ
+1393 TPGSSIKYGINEIS
-1405 RASTHVVINDCSK
+1405 STHVVINDCSK
-1418 HETKTADVTIPTI
+1418 HETKTADVTIPTTI
-1431 NNDYTGTITLGTSKL
+1431 EEDYTGTITLGNEKL
-1446 TFDTAKGM
+1446 TFATAKGM
-1454 KFAIAAQASK
+1454 KFAIAAQASTD
-1464 GTTKSEVA
+1464 TTTSDVA
-1472 YEYAARTVLKFD
+1472 YEYAARTVLKFY
-1484 IGNRYRNADN
+1484 IGNKYKNADD
-1494 QGTTLNEDNHGNFLT
+1494 QDKGEIDDNGNFKT
-1509 PIKDSNGNN
+1509 SIKYNGNQ
-1518 SNVSKLTIWIMGG
+1518 VHVEKLTIWIIGG

-1537 NTINPFPLSW
+1537 NTIDPFPLSW
-1547 GDPSNFKMMKLDPGT
+1547 GDPSNFKMMKLDGS
-1562 DNNNPITKDK
+1562 KDK

-1635 TMHDEGGYYIKDQ
+1635 TMHDEKGYFDTNKYQ
-1648 YNNDKWVDG
+1648 WVDPD
-1657 VGAIN
+1657 GAIH
-1662 PDTREAIKYDEAGK
+1662 PDTGKAIKYDEADR
-1676 ASYFFRLKN
+1676 ASYFFRWKN

>member
-1 MKKQNKS
+1 MKKLNKIIKS
-8 FKLFSLLV
+8 IFSIFTL
-16 AAFFILSS
+16 AILSS
-24 CQIGLGEAIDLQA
+24 CQIGLGDAIDLQA
-37 PEIFLTSHKD
+37 PEVVLTSHKD

-74 DEANIHYKW
+74 DEADIHYKW

-101 ADECACTVNNTTVT
+101 ADECTCTVNNTTVN
-115 WAVTVDTTEAKQG
+115 WEVTVNTTEAKVG

-168 NSPALF
+168 NSPTLF
-174 STNTDITGKIDSF
+174 STNKDIQEKLSSF
-187 KLRDGSVL
+187 KLKDGSVL
-195 SQLFNGTLVFEGR
+195 SQLFNGTLVLEGR

-222 DDGEEDSNIVD
+222 DDGTEDSNIVD
-233 SYNFDKPI
+233 SYNYDKPI

-256 RKTLYYSK
+256 RQTLYYSK

-280 VSIKPEDWISSD
+280 VSIKPEDWISSE
-292 LTALQS
+292 LNAALQS
-298 GKHKIRLVATS
+298 GKHQIRLVATS

-317 RKILGYFIWYPE
+317 RKILGFFTWYPE
-329 ADYPWITLYS
+329 ADNPWITLYS
-339 GRDSVGTAA
+339 GSESLETAS

-379 GDSWSSIKSNE
+379 ADASWSSIKSNE
-390 TLPLTEKNAKNSQF
+390 TLTLTEKNAKNSQW

-415 KLSVY
+415 KLSVN

-427 TDSVVKYYKVLDV
+427 TDSVVKYFNVLDV
-440 QPPKISLTSPTESTT
+440 QPPKISLTSPTESTN
-455 VFSAGDTAIKFE
+455 VFSAGGTSINFA

-481 VHLNPAAANPLENKL
+481 VHLNPKALNPLENKL
-496 KFINPAEQNWQK
+496 KFINHAEADWQK
-508 SSPDEDGN
+508 TSDSDEN
-516 LIFDVAIPKENYDP
+516 LIFNVAIPKENYDS
-530 TTKIYSY
+530 TTKIFSY
-537 EVNKSLDLFADLQ
+537 EINKSFDLFADLK
-550 IGPNKPLITQDFVIL
+550 IGEDKPLITQDFVIL

-577 ISVIG
+577 ISVVG
-582 DSESPKLTITEIE
+582 DSDSPKLTITEIE

-604 TKKNFANADI
+604 TKKSFANADI
-614 VELPPIEAGYSAKI
+614 VELPPKKAGYSAKI
-628 CGTWSDNSTTEW
+628 CGTWSDNSTTQW
-640 NDCSK
+640 NDYSK
-645 INKIEVEWLTAEFS
+645 IYKIEVKWLEAEFS
-659 NVIMNRDGTWEVSVN
+659 DVIMNRDGTWEVFVN
-674 KDTVPPSGSAG
+674 KDTVPPSGSAD

-690 LKDYANNSST
+690 LEDYANNSST
-700 TSQSIMIERAQIGLD
+700 TSQSVMIERAQIGLD
-715 RITCE
+715 SITCE

-750 LKLNNGQ
+750 LKLNNGES
-757 YALYYETEKIKNG
+757 ALYYETEKIKNG

-811 DNFDKI
+811 DNFDEI
-817 PKLSARKIKVDTKSP
+817 PKLSARKIKVDTISP
-832 KIDSIECITAPG
+832 KIDGIDCITAPG
-844 TYKEGSILTFK
+844 TYKKGSILTFK
-855 IVFDEDVDID
+855 IVFNEEVEID
-865 NPKEIKL
+865 NPNEIKL

-927 ELSLLEGLATDF
+927 ELSLLEGLVTDF
-939 LNIKIDTIRPVDPTI
+939 SNIKIDTIKPVDPII

-959 STNKTCNVNEGDVLI
+959 STDETFNVNEGDVFI

-1012 GDFTDNDTFNKNG
+1012 GDFTDDDTFNKNG

-1039 RSQTVKYPTFIINRG
+1039 KSETVKSPTFIINRG

-1088 DLKVQLNVVGS
+1088 DLKVKLNVVGLDS

-1112 SEFEYTIQEGHKL
+1112 AEFVYPIKEGHKL
-1125 NEGETF
+1125 NAGETF

-1141 TYRGQVKTLSVT
+1141 TYRGQSKTLLVT

-1169 KPVIQSAKLL
+1169 KPVIQSATLL
-1179 NSDSLQIVSSKSC
+1179 NSDSLQIESSKSC
-1192 LKGSGNIELEISES
+1192 LKGSGNIELAISEE

-1218 YNDIS
+1218 YNDIL
-1223 VKINELGTYYKPGLN
+1223 VKIPTLEEYYKPGLN

-1243 NDNTLTPD
+1243 DDNTLTPD

-1257 LDFEINNDGSVPNTQ
+1257 LDFEKDNDDSTLKGDFIN
-1272 SNAYSLKNLKELFIS
+1272 A
-1287 KGLNKVVIP
+1287 GLNKVVIP

-1323 AEYSITIPA
+1323 AEYSITISA
-1332 GAVKDSVGNTNV
+1332 GAVKDSVGNTNDK
-1344 EYEDKLLAPGVEKP
+1344 YEPEGKLLAPGVEKP
-1358 EIRIQKNGYE
+1358 EIRIQKNDYE
-1368 ITNAGD
+1368 IYWEDNETENTKNA
-1374 LLKSDVNMPETA
+1374 KVRMPETA
-1386 KMKIACQ
+1386 SMKISCR
-1393 TPGSSIKYGINQ
+1393 TPGAVIKYDVNSEESSEEKVNDIYDHDSEKPGDVEVETP
-1405 RASTHVVINDCSK
+1405 STPYDKATNLIK
-1418 HETKTADVTIPTI
+1418 
-1431 NNDYTGTITLGTSKL
+1431 LGTDQL
-1446 TFDTAKGM
+1446 TFNTAEGLRI
-1454 KFAIAAQASK
+1454 AI
-1464 GTTKSEVA
+1464 VA
-1472 YEYAARTVLKFD
+1472 RATIKNYSDESFEYAVRTVLKWEVD
-1484 IGNRYRNADN
+1484 GSYRQPDSI
-1494 QGTTLNEDNHGNFLT
+1494 TEIEEDGKPL
-1509 PIKDSNGNN
+1509 
-1518 SNVSKLTIWIMGG
+1518 KLSDLHVWVIGG
-1531 DSDSGG
+1531 DSFSGD
-1537 NTINPFPLSW
+1537 NTITPFPLSW
-1547 GDPSNFKMMKLDPGT
+1547 KRPKLLKRDSGT
-1562 DNNNPITKDK
+1562 SINGK
-1572 TTVRG
+1572 
-1577 EWYWITW
+1577 WYWITW
-1584 DISAPT
+1584 DLSAPA
-1590 YHGFVAG
+1590 YHTFVVG
-1597 DVPSDAQKNGPSV
+1597 DVPDDAQKYGPKT
-1610 WYAGECFYTPL
+1610 WYAGDSYYVPL
-1621 KSYYILYPGETLYM
+1621 KQNYKLYPGATLVM
-1635 TMHDEGGYYIKDQ
+1635 QLVSGF
-1648 YNNDKWVDG
+1648 NAPG
-1657 VGAIN
+1657 VG
-1662 PDTREAIKYDEAGK
+1662 PF
-1676 ASYFFRLKN
+1676 YFKLTN
-1685 KGTR
+1685 KGTRYLEPGETE

>member
-1 MKKQNKS
+1 MKNKS

-115 WAVTVDTTEAKQG
+115 WEVTVNTTEAKVG

-174 STNTDITGKIDSF
+174 STNKDIEEKINSF
-187 KLRDGSVL
+187 TLKDGSVL

-222 DDGEEDSNIVD
+222 DDGEEDSNTVD

-292 LTALQS
+292 LTALQT
-298 GKHKIRLVATS
+298 GPHKIRLVATS

-317 RKILGYFIWYPE
+317 RKILGYFIWWPE
-329 ADYPWITLYS
+329 ADNPWITLYS
-339 GRDSVGTAA
+339 GRDFLDEAS

-379 GDSWSSIKSNE
+379 AEDGSWSSIKSNE
-390 TLPLTEKNAKNSQF
+390 TLPLTENNAKNSQF

-415 KLSVY
+415 KLSVN

-427 TDSVVKYYKVLDV
+427 TDSVVKYYNVLDV

-455 VFSAGDTAIKFE
+455 VFSAGGKAIKFE
-467 GTISDDAKIKSIKI
+467 GTISDDARIKSIKI
-481 VHLNPAAANPLENKL
+481 VHLNPTAANPLENKL
-496 KFINPAEQNWQK
+496 KFINPAE
-508 SSPDEDGN
+508 EDWKKEEDSVGN
-516 LIFDVAIPKENYDP
+516 LIFDVEIPKENFDS
-530 TTKIYSY
+530 TTKIFFY
-537 EVNKSLDLFADLQ
+537 EVNKSFDLFDDLK
-550 IGPNKPLITQDFVIL
+550 IGPDKPLITQDFVIL

-582 DSESPKLTITEIE
+582 DSESPKLTI
-595 LFDDSNRSI
+595 DRI
-604 TKKNFANADI
+604 TLNDVGSSQTINIIDGIIK
-614 VELPPIEAGYSAKI
+614 LPVVKPTTSATI
-628 CGTWSDNSTTEW
+628 YGTWSDNSTTHW
-640 NDCSK
+640 NDISK
-645 INKIEVEWLTAEFS
+645 INNIKFEWLDVDS
-659 NVIMNRDGTWEVSVN
+659 NNFVDFKKTGNTWEVTIKQGSVP
-674 KDTVPPSGSAG
+674 KSDGAIT
-685 SIIAT
+685 AT
-690 LKDYANNSST
+690 LIDYANNIAT
-700 TSQSIMIERAQIGLD
+700 ISQTVTVEKAEIGLD
-715 RITCE
+715 RITCDSE
-720 NYDGSY
+720 DGSY
-726 TVGQDIL
+726 NSGKELI
-733 INLEFTKGAT
+733 INLEFTKSAKLIIDD
-743 FEAGTPS
+743 ENKKPY
-750 LKLNNGQ
+750 LVLNNGAQ
-757 YALYYETEKIKNG
+757 ADYCGKAEDISSGT
-770 MSKIQFKYT
+770 SRHQFKYKVGTEQDENTEKLDVSSIESNGCSWVDANTNVGFEIQQSEISTLAGSNKTLGQRNIIIDTKKPFVNGVTCISAKGSYKAGKELIFKIEFNEEVNVTNEDNVKLTFNSVEMEHVKTVKSGSKTLLSTYKVNSGNGALSITGILANGSEVEDYAGNEGSFEPEVGAIKPTNVEIDTNPPDSPVISGFTDGAVLIDDNASVSVNISGEGEQGAT
-779 ISADDTNGLLDVE
+779 IS
-792 SIEGDC
+792 
-798 KWKDTNTDAYFSI
+798 YSI
-811 DNFDKI
+811 DNGATWNVYNSTI
-817 PKLSARKIKVDTKSP
+817 TLSNNGVYK
-832 KIDSIECITAPG
+832 ITAKQTDIAGNESSVSDVQTVTIDKGALIKKISATTFNG
-844 TYKEGSILTFK
+844 TYKA
-855 IVFDEDVDID
+855 DDV
-865 NPKEIKL
+865 
-872 QFDGNILNSDSFETT
+872 
-887 QVGSNT
+887 
-893 LFSKYTINSND
+893 IN
-904 DTTSLKITGITNT
+904 
-917 TVKDSAGNSV
+917 
-927 ELSLLEGLATDF
+927 
-939 LNIKIDTIRPVDPTI
+939 
-954 TLKDK
+954 
-959 STNKTCNVNEGDVLI
+959 
-974 DENAGFSINI
+974 
-984 SSSSSVDG
+984 
-992 DTLYYSFDEG
+992 
-1002 SSWKTHNPNT
+1002 
-1012 GDFTDNDTFNKNG
+1012 
-1025 THRIWAYQEDEAGN
+1025 
-1039 RSQTVKYPTFIINRG
+1039 
-1054 ALIRRIT
+1054 
-1061 AEQSSGTYVVGDT
+1061 
-1074 IKGYIEFRDQVEYS
+1074 GYIEFRGSVTLS
-1088 DLKVQLNVVGS
+1088 NFNITLNVKNGDTYKT
-1099 SPISLSA
+1099 IST
-1106 LNNEYK
+1106 
-1112 SEFEYTIQEGHKL
+1112 F
-1125 NEGETF
+1125 EGENN
-1131 LEVKE
+1131 KYN
-1136 FVGNV
+1136 FVYTVSDGDVLDGDYLNVSAISGNV
-1141 TYRGQVKTLSVT
+1141 TYKGQSKTISTLPVSNLE
-1153 DDIKLSKSRE
+1153 DNRK
-1163 IKIETV
+1163 IKILTGKPEVV
-1169 KPVIQSAKLL
+1169 KGSPSITGEDENAKL
-1179 NSDSLQIVSSKSC
+1179 NITFDIVVS
-1192 LKGSGNIELEISES
+1192 KGSGNIELEIELEISKD

-1218 YNDIS
+1218 YNDIL
-1223 VKINELGTYYKPGLN
+1223 VKIPTLEKYYKPGLN

-1243 NDNTLTPD
+1243 DNNTLTPD

-1257 LDFEINNDGSVPNTQ
+1257 LDFAKDNNDST
-1272 SNAYSLKNLKELFIS
+1272 LKAKFIAA
-1287 KGLNKVVIP
+1287 GLNKVVIP

-1393 TPGSSIKYGINQ
+1393 TPGSSIKYGINEIS
-1405 RASTHVVINDCSK
+1405 STHVVINDCSK

-1454 KFAIAAQASK
+1454 KFAIAVQASTD
-1464 GTTKSEVA
+1464 TTTSDVA

-1509 PIKDSNGNN
+1509 PIEDSNGNN

-1537 NTINPFPLSW
+1537 NTIDPFPLSW

-1597 DVPSDAQKNGPSV
+1597 DVPSDAQKKGPSV

-1635 TMHDEGGYYIKDQ
+1635 TMHDEGGWNDNNTYYYGNGIKDPENPSEYIK
-1648 YNNDKWVDG
+1648 YNEGTNTNNAKDG
-1657 VGAIN
+1657 
-1662 PDTREAIKYDEAGK
+1662 R
-1676 ASYFFRLKN
+1676 ASYFFRQKN

>member
-1 MKKQNKS
+1 MKKINKII
-8 FKLFSLLV
+8 KTIFSIFTL
-16 AAFFILSS
+16 AILSS

-115 WAVTVDTTEAKQG
+115 WAVTVDTTEAKVG

-174 STNTDITGKIDSF
+174 STNKDIEEKINSF
-187 KLRDGSVL
+187 TLKDGSVL

-222 DDGEEDSNIVD
+222 DDGTEDSNSVD

-256 RKTLYYSK
+256 REKLYYSK
-264 TLKVGQDGI
+264 TPKVGQDGI

-339 GRDSVGTAA
+339 GRDSVETAAA

-360 VVQDDDGIESLTY
+360 VVQDDDGIESLSY

-379 GDSWSSIKSNE
+379 AEDGSWSSIKSNE
-390 TLPLTEKNAKNSQF
+390 TITLTEKNAKNSQF

-415 KLSVY
+415 QLSVY

-427 TDSVVKYYKVLDV
+427 TDSVVKYYNVLDV

-455 VFSAGDTAIKFE
+455 VFSAVGTAIKFE

-481 VHLNPAAANPLENKL
+481 VHLNPAAENPLENKL
-496 KFINPAEQNWQK
+496 KFINPAE
-508 SSPDEDGN
+508 PDWKKTSDSVGN
-516 LIFDVAIPKENYDP
+516 LVFDVAIPEENYDP

-537 EVNKSLDLFADLQ
+537 EVNKSLDLFDDLK
-550 IGPNKPLITQDFVIL
+550 IGPDKPLITQDFVIL

-604 TKKNFANADI
+604 TKKNFANSDI
-614 VELPPIEAGYSAKI
+614 VELPPIKAGYSAKI
-628 CGTWSDNSTTEW
+628 CGTWSDNSTTKW

-659 NVIMNRDGTWEVSVN
+659 NVIMNSDGTWEVSVN

-700 TSQSIMIERAQIGLD
+700 TSQSVMIERAQIGLD

-757 YALYYETEKIKNG
+757 YAFYYETEKIKNG

-779 ISADDTNGLLDVE
+779 ISADDTNRFLDVE

-927 ELSLLEGLATDF
+927 KLSLLEGLATDF
-939 LNIKIDTIRPVDPTI
+939 FNIKIDTIKPVDPTI
-954 TLKDK
+954 TLKDR
-959 STNKTCNVNEGDVLI
+959 STDGICDVNEGDVLI

-1002 SSWKTHNPNT
+1002 SSWKTHNPKT

-1039 RSQTVKYPTFIINRG
+1039 RSQTVKSPTFIINRG

-1125 NEGETF
+1125 NDGETF

-1163 IKIETV
+1163 IEIETV

-1179 NSDSLQIVSSKSC
+1179 NSDSLQIESSKSC

-1218 YNDIS
+1218 YNDIL
-1223 VKINELGTYYKPGLN
+1223 VKIPTLEEYYKPGLN

-1257 LDFEINNDGSVPNTQ
+1257 LDFAKDNNDTDLKDKFI
-1272 SNAYSLKNLKELFIS
+1272 NA
-1287 KGLNKVVIP
+1287 GLNKVVIP

-1332 GAVKDSVGNTNV
+1332 GAVKDSVGNING
-1344 EYEDKLLAPGVEKP
+1344 EYKPEGKLLAPGVEKP
-1358 EIRIQKNGYE
+1358 EIRIQKNGYT
-1368 ITNAGD
+1368 IKNSSADYSAALQATVKFSCRTPNASVEWVIKKSCQDGD
-1374 LLKSDVNMPETA
+1374 KEKKV
-1386 KMKIACQ
+1386 
-1393 TPGSSIKYGINQ
+1393 
-1405 RASTHVVINDCSK
+1405 NDCNY
-1418 HETKTADVTIPTI
+1418 HDTKTDDVKIEWDE
-1431 NNDYTGTITLGTSKL
+1431 NDKKTDSSTTLG
-1446 TFDTAKGM
+1446 DTETEFNKVFGY
-1454 KFAIAAQASK
+1454 KYAIMARPKVGS
-1464 GTTKSEVA
+1464 TLSEKEIA
-1472 YEYAARTVLKFD
+1472 YEYAVRTVLKFE
-1484 IGNRYRNADN
+1484 IG
-1494 QGTTLNEDNHGNFLT
+1494 TF
-1509 PIKDSNGNN
+1509 I
-1518 SNVSKLTIWIMGG
+1518 
-1531 DSDSGG
+1531 
-1537 NTINPFPLSW
+1537 
-1547 GDPSNFKMMKLDPGT
+1547 
-1562 DNNNPITKDK
+1562 
-1572 TTVRG
+1572 G
-1577 EWYWITW
+1577 EI
-1584 DISAPT
+1584 
-1590 YHGFVAG
+1590 V
-1597 DVPSDAQKNGPSV
+1597 
-1610 WYAGECFYTPL
+1610 
-1621 KSYYILYPGETLYM
+1621 
-1635 TMHDEGGYYIKDQ
+1635 
-1648 YNNDKWVDG
+1648 
-1657 VGAIN
+1657 
-1662 PDTREAIKYDEAGK
+1662 
-1676 ASYFFRLKN
+1676 
-1685 KGTR
+1685 

>member
-8 FKLFSLLV
+8 FKLFSVLV
-16 AAFFILSS
+16 AAFFIFSS

-174 STNTDITGKIDSF
+174 STNKDIEEKIKSF
-187 KLRDGSVL
+187 TLKDGSVL

-222 DDGEEDSNIVD
+222 DDGEEDSNTVD

-292 LTALQS
+292 LTALQT
-298 GKHKIRLVATS
+298 GPHKIRLVATS

-317 RKILGYFIWYPE
+317 RKILGYFIWWPE
-329 ADYPWITLYS
+329 ADNPWITLYS
-339 GRDSVGTAA
+339 GRDFLDEAS

-379 GDSWSSIKSNE
+379 AEDGSWSSIKSNE
-390 TLPLTEKNAKNSQF
+390 TLTLTENNAKNSQF

-415 KLSVY
+415 RLSVN

-427 TDSVVKYYKVLDV
+427 TDSVVKYFNVLDV

-455 VFSAGDTAIKFE
+455 VFSAGGTAIKFA

-481 VHLNPAAANPLENKL
+481 VHLNPAATNPLENKL
-496 KFINPAEQNWQK
+496 KFINPAEPDWQK
-508 SSPDEDGN
+508 ISDSVGN
-516 LIFDVAIPKENYDP
+516 LVFDVAIPKENYNS
-530 TTKIYSY
+530 TTKIFSY
-537 EVNKSLDLFADLQ
+537 EVNKSFDLFADLK
-550 IGPNKPLITQDFVIL
+550 IGADKPLITQDFVIL

-582 DSESPKLTITEIE
+582 DSESPKLTI
-595 LFDDSNRSI
+595 DRI
-604 TKKNFANADI
+604 TLNDGGSSQTINIIDGIIK
-614 VELPPIEAGYSAKI
+614 LPVVKPTTSATI
-628 CGTWSDNSTTEW
+628 YGTWSDNSTTHW
-640 NDCSK
+640 NDISK
-645 INKIEVEWLTAEFS
+645 INNIKFEWLDADAKNFVDFKKT
-659 NVIMNRDGTWEVSVN
+659 DDTWEVTVKQGSVPKLDGAITATLIDYAKN
-674 KDTVPPSGSAG
+674 
-685 SIIAT
+685 IAT
-690 LKDYANNSST
+690 I
-700 TSQSIMIERAQIGLD
+700 SQTVTVEKAEIGLD
-715 RITCE
+715 RITCDSE
-720 NYDGSY
+720 DGSY
-726 TVGQDIL
+726 NAGKELI
-733 INLEFTKGAT
+733 INLEFTKSAKFIT
-743 FEAGTPS
+743 NDADKKPY
-750 LKLNNGQ
+750 LVLNNGAKAF
-757 YALYYETEKIKNG
+757 YCGKAEDISSGT
-770 MSKIQFKYT
+770 SRHQFKY
-779 ISADDTNGLLDVE
+779 IVEKADTNILKLDV
-792 SIEGDC
+792 S
-798 KWKDTNTDAYFSI
+798 S
-811 DNFDKI
+811 
-817 PKLSARKIKVDTKSP
+817 
-832 KIDSIECITAPG
+832 
-844 TYKEGSILTFK
+844 
-855 IVFDEDVDID
+855 
-865 NPKEIKL
+865 
-872 QFDGNILNSDSFETT
+872 
-887 QVGSNT
+887 
-893 LFSKYTINSND
+893 INSNGCSWVD
-904 DTTSLKITGITNT
+904 ANTNVGFEIQQSEISTLAGLNKTLGQRNIIIDTKAPFVNGVTCISSEGSYKAGKELIFKIEFNEDVTVTNENNVKLTFDSVEMEHVKTVKSGSKTLLSTYKVNSGNDALSITGISANGSEVEDYAGNTGNYNYGKISFSNVIIDTTSPAAPVISGF
-917 TVKDSAGNSV
+917 
-927 ELSLLEGLATDF
+927 TD
-939 LNIKIDTIRPVDPTI
+939 
-954 TLKDK
+954 
-959 STNKTCNVNEGDVLI
+959 GDVLI
-974 DENAGFSINI
+974 DDNASVSVTITGEQGAAISYSIDSGATWNVYNSAI
-984 SSSSSVDG
+984 ELTNNGEYEIKAKQTDIAGNESSVSDV
-992 DTLYYSFDEG
+992 
-1002 SSWKTHNPNT
+1002 
-1012 GDFTDNDTFNKNG
+1012 
-1025 THRIWAYQEDEAGN
+1025 
-1039 RSQTVKYPTFIINRG
+1039 QTVTIDKG
-1054 ALIRRIT
+1054 ALIKKISAT
-1061 AEQSSGTYVVGDT
+1061 TFNGTYKADDV
-1074 IKGYIEFRDQVEYS
+1074 INGYIEFRGPVTLS
-1088 DLKVQLNVVGS
+1088 NFNITLNVKNNGNAKEIEDFTKDDNNKYNFVYTVSDGDVLEGDYLNVS
-1099 SPISLSA
+1099 AIS
-1106 LNNEYK
+1106 
-1112 SEFEYTIQEGHKL
+1112 
-1125 NEGETF
+1125 
-1131 LEVKE
+1131 
-1136 FVGNV
+1136 GNV
-1141 TYRGQVKTLSVT
+1141 TYQEQSKTISNLPASN
-1153 DDIKLSKSRE
+1153 LANNRE
-1163 IKIETV
+1163 IKILTGQPEV
-1169 KPVIQSAKLL
+1169 KDSPSITGEDENAKL
-1179 NSDSLQIVSSKSC
+1179 NITFDRVVS
-1192 LKGSGNIELEISES
+1192 KGSGNIELTISED
-1206 DFLIPT
+1206 DFFIPT

-1218 YNDIS
+1218 YNDIL
-1223 VKINELGTYYKPGLN
+1223 VKIPTLEEYYKPGLN
-1238 GATKN
+1238 GATKNN

-1257 LDFEINNDGSVPNTQ
+1257 LDFEKDNNNST
-1272 SNAYSLKNLKELFIS
+1272 LKAKFIAA
-1287 KGLNKVVIP
+1287 GLNKVVIP
-1296 MYSSAVSVTESSI
+1296 MYSSAVSVTEFSI

-1344 EYEDKLLAPGVEKP
+1344 EYAPKDKLLAPGVEKP
-1358 EIRIQKNGYE
+1358 EIRIQKNGYK
-1368 ITNAGD
+1368 ITDAGD
-1374 LLKSDVNMPETA
+1374 LLKSDVTMPETA

-1393 TPGSSIKYGINQ
+1393 TPGSSIKYGINESS
-1405 RASTHVVINDCSK
+1405 STHVVINDCSK
-1418 HETKTADVTIPTI
+1418 HETKTADVTIPTTI
-1431 NNDYTGTITLGTSKL
+1431 EEDYTGTITLGSSGL

-1472 YEYAARTVLKFD
+1472 YEYAARTVLKFY
-1484 IGNRYRNADN
+1484 IGNKYKNADD
-1494 QGTTLNEDNHGNFLT
+1494 QDKGEIDDNGNFKT
-1509 PIKDSNGNN
+1509 SIKYNGNQ
-1518 SNVSKLTIWIMGG
+1518 VHVEKLTIWIIGG

-1537 NTINPFPLSW
+1537 NTIDPFPLSW
-1547 GDPSNFKMMKLDPGT
+1547 GDPSNFKMMKLDGS
-1562 DNNNPITKDK
+1562 KDK
-1572 TTVRG
+1572 KTVKG

-1621 KSYYILYPGETLYM
+1621 KFNYILYPGETLYM
-1635 TMHDEGGYYIKDQ
+1635 TMHDEKRYFDT
-1648 YNNDKWVDG
+1648 NNFQWVDPD
-1657 VGAIN
+1657 GAIH
-1662 PDTREAIKYDEAGK
+1662 PDTGKAIKYDEAGR
-1676 ASYFFRLKN
+1676 ASYFFRWKN

>member
-1 MKKQNKS
+1 MKKINKIIQTI
-8 FKLFSLLV
+8 FSIFTL
-16 AAFFILSS
+16 AILSS

-174 STNTDITGKIDSF
+174 STNKDIEEKINSF
-187 KLRDGSVL
+187 TLKDGSVL

-233 SYNFDKPI
+233 SYHFNKPI

-256 RKTLYYSK
+256 REKLYYSK

-292 LTALQS
+292 LTALQK
-298 GKHKIRLVATS
+298 GPHKIRLVATS

-317 RKILGYFIWYPE
+317 RKILGYFIWWPE
-329 ADYPWITLYS
+329 ADNPWITLYS
-339 GRDSVGTAA
+339 GRDFLDEAS

-379 GDSWSSIKSNE
+379 GNSWSSIKSNE
-390 TLPLTEKNAKNSQF
+390 TLPLTENNAKNSQF

-427 TDSVVKYYKVLDV
+427 TDSVVKYYNVLDV

-455 VFSAGDTAIKFE
+455 VFSADGTAIKFE
-467 GTISDDAKIKSIKI
+467 GTISDDARIKSIKI
-481 VHLNPAAANPLENKL
+481 VHLNPAATNPLENKL

-516 LIFDVAIPKENYDP
+516 LIFDVAIPEENYDP

-537 EVNKSLDLFADLQ
+537 EVNKSLDLFDDLK
-550 IGPNKPLITQDFVIL
+550 IGPDKPLITQDFVIL

-582 DSESPKLTITEIE
+582 DSESPKLTI
-595 LFDDSNRSI
+595 DSI
-604 TKKNFANADI
+604 TLKDGDSSQIYNVIDGIIK
-614 VELPPIEAGYSAKI
+614 LPVVKPTTSATIK
-628 CGTWSDNSTTEW
+628 GTWSDNSTTYW
-640 NDCSK
+640 NDISK
-645 INKIEVEWLTAEFS
+645 INDIKFEWLDAKNFVDFKKT
-659 NVIMNRDGTWEVSVN
+659 DDTWEVTVNQGSVP
-674 KDTVPPSGSAG
+674 KLDGAIT
-685 SIIAT
+685 AT
-690 LKDYANNSST
+690 LIDYANNIAT
-700 TSQSIMIERAQIGLD
+700 ISQTVTVEKAEIGLD
-715 RITCE
+715 RITCDSE
-720 NYDGSY
+720 DGSY
-726 TVGQDIL
+726 NAGKELI
-733 INLEFTKGAT
+733 INLEFTKSAKLIIDD
-743 FEAGTPS
+743 ENKKPY
-750 LKLNNGQ
+750 LVLNNDAKAFYCGK
-757 YALYYETEKIKNG
+757 AEDGT
-770 MSKIQFKYT
+770 SRHQFKYT
-779 ISADDTNGLLDVE
+779 VGTEQDENTEKLDVSSINSNGCRWVDANTNVDFEIQPNEISILAGSNKTLGQRNIIIDTKVPFVNGVTCISSEGSYKAGKELIFKIEFNEDVTVTNANNVKLTFDSVEMDHVKTVKSGSKTLLSTYKVKSGDASLSITGISANGSEVEDYAGNTGNYNYDEISFSNVIIDTTSPAAPVISGFTDGAVLIDDNASVSVTITGEPGAVI
-792 SIEGDC
+792 S
-798 KWKDTNTDAYFSI
+798 YSI
-811 DNFDKI
+811 DNGATWNVYNSPI
-817 PKLSARKIKVDTKSP
+817 TLSNNGVYK
-832 KIDSIECITAPG
+832 ITAKQTDIAGNESSVSDVQTVTIDKGALIKKISATTFNG
-844 TYKEGSILTFK
+844 TYKA
-855 IVFDEDVDID
+855 DDV
-865 NPKEIKL
+865 
-872 QFDGNILNSDSFETT
+872 
-887 QVGSNT
+887 
-893 LFSKYTINSND
+893 IN
-904 DTTSLKITGITNT
+904 
-917 TVKDSAGNSV
+917 
-927 ELSLLEGLATDF
+927 
-939 LNIKIDTIRPVDPTI
+939 
-954 TLKDK
+954 
-959 STNKTCNVNEGDVLI
+959 
-974 DENAGFSINI
+974 
-984 SSSSSVDG
+984 
-992 DTLYYSFDEG
+992 
-1002 SSWKTHNPNT
+1002 
-1012 GDFTDNDTFNKNG
+1012 
-1025 THRIWAYQEDEAGN
+1025 
-1039 RSQTVKYPTFIINRG
+1039 
-1054 ALIRRIT
+1054 
-1061 AEQSSGTYVVGDT
+1061 
-1074 IKGYIEFRDQVEYS
+1074 GYIEFRGPVTLLEGFAIT
-1088 DLKVQLNVVGS
+1088 LNVK
-1099 SPISLSA
+1099 
-1106 LNNEYK
+1106 NNGNAKEITK
-1112 SEFEYTIQEGHKL
+1112 FT
-1125 NEGETF
+1125 EGENN
-1131 LEVKE
+1131 KYN
-1136 FVGNV
+1136 FVYTVSDGDLLYGDYLNVSAISGDV
-1141 TYRGQVKTLSVT
+1141 TYKGQSKTISNPPASNLA
-1153 DDIKLSKSRE
+1153 DNRE
-1163 IKIETV
+1163 IKIVTGQ
-1169 KPVIQSAKLL
+1169 PNIQGSPSITGEDENAKL
-1179 NSDSLQIVSSKSC
+1179 NITFDRNVV
-1192 LKGSGNIELEISES
+1192 KGSGTITLTQ
-1206 DFLIPT
+1206 DTTDYRIPT
-1212 VLTESE
+1212 VLTVSE
-1218 YNDIS
+1218 YN
-1223 VKINELGTYYKPGLN
+1223 ELKTVLGLKEGKTDEYYVDDYYKKGVN

-1243 NDNTLTPD
+1243 ADNTLTPD
-1251 TTKKYI
+1251 TTTKYI

-1296 MYSSAVSVTESSI
+1296 MYSSAVSVNGITLTAK
-1309 IVDLTGEYKLPVKG
+1309 LTGEFKLPVKG
-1323 AEYSITIPA
+1323 AEYSVSISE
-1332 GAVKDSVGNTNV
+1332 GAVKDSVGKENV
-1344 EYEDKLLAPGVEKP
+1344 SYTVTKTAPGVENT

-1405 RASTHVVINDCSK
+1405 RSSTHVVINDCSE

-1431 NNDYTGTITLGTSKL
+1431 NNDYTGTITLGSSGL

-1454 KFAIAAQASK
+1454 KFAIATQASK

-1537 NTINPFPLSW
+1537 NTIDPFPLSW
-1547 GDPSNFKMMKLDPGT
+1547 GDPSNFKMMKLDGS
-1562 DNNNPITKDK
+1562 KDK

-1635 TMHDEGGYYIKDQ
+1635 TMHDNGGWNNNDTYYYGYGIKDPENPSKYIK
-1648 YNNDKWVDG
+1648 YNEGTNTNNAKEG
-1657 VGAIN
+1657 
-1662 PDTREAIKYDEAGK
+1662 R
-1676 ASYFFRLKN
+1676 ASYFFRQKN